1 MATIQ
6 VRVDDALKAQAD
18 ALFAGLGMDTSTAI
32 RVFLKQSLRRGGIP
46 FPVTGTDAYQAYVE
60 RALDEADAEAR
71 STERRLT
78 RVELMAEARAR
89 IHGV

>member
-6 VRVDDALKAQAD
+6 IRVDDALKAQAD

-46 FPVTGTDAYQAYVE
+46 FPVTVADSYSSYVE

-71 STERRLT
+71 STDKRLT
-78 RVELMAEARAR
+78 REELMAEARAR
-89 IHGV
+89 LHGV